1 MSAVLQ
7 NYVERYTTIAGRRVR
22 LRVHGEGQPILLI
35 NGLGGNVATWAP
47 LLGQLKG
54 FEVITFDAP
63 GVGRSQSPRRP
74 YTVDLIADVA
84 GQVAEAADHERVD
97 VLGYSFGGAV
107 AQRLALKRPE
117 LVRRLVLANTSCGA
131 GAIPGALRALLAVST
146 PVRHYSKSG
155 LSRSHESDRPR
166 PRGKGEHLGRGADRC
181 VHREAA
187 PSPLGYALQMT
198 AFSTFHSLPWLHRV
212 EQPTLVL
219 AGTDDHLVPMA
230 NSAVL
235 AAYLPD
241 ARLRV
246 FERWG
251 HYLLHDPSS
260 GAGASVADFL
270 GAQDHSRTLAWR
282 GGLTVSAEEMRE
294 FVNVA
299 PRSAHPSSV
308 TGGLVRRLYPISE
321 RSRLMLAREDSPL
334 WRRAFDGV
342 ERRVSPRIAAAT
354 SSPDFQ
360 VATQLLRRAARVVT
374 APVQRPHRQGT
385 ARGGSAHARRHASAH
400 TPVG

>member
-155 LSRSHESDRPR
+155 YRVAMNLIDLAPAERESTWV
-166 PRGKGEHLGRGADRC
+166 EEQTA
-181 VHREAA
+181 VMHREAA

-294 FVNVA
+294 FINAA

-308 TGGLVRRLYPISE
+308 TGGLVRRLYPIS
-321 RSRLMLAREDSPL
+321 D
-334 WRRAFDGV
+334 D
-342 ERRVSPRIAAAT
+342 
-354 SSPDFQ
+354 
-360 VATQLLRRAARVVT
+360 
-374 APVQRPHRQGT
+374 
-385 ARGGSAHARRHASAH
+385 RG
-400 TPVG
+400 